1 MHIYDMEI
9 VCDGIGEEEAEK
21 YAERAPE
28 GTYRM
33 TCKADG
39 EWVDLTYEYADTV
52 PFERIARITGY
63 LTSSVDRWNDAK
75 RAELRDRVKH
85 TVTKF

>member
-1 MHIYDMEI
+1 MHVYDMEI
-9 VCDGIGEEEAEK
+9 VADGIGEDEAAK

-39 EWVDLTYEYADTV
+39 EWVDLTYEYADTG
-52 PFERIARITGY
+52 P
-63 LTSSVDRWNDAK
+63 
-75 RAELRDRVKH
+75 
-85 TVTKF
+85 